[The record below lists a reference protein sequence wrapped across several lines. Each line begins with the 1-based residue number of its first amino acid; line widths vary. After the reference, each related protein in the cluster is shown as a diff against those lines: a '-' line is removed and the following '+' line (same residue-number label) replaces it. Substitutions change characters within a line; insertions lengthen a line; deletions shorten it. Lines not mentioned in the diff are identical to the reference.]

1 MSNASDYADQLA
13 RQINDDTANDTLFGM
28 SGGYGDTP
36 EGDPVL
42 AYEYIDD
49 VLDIQYIVN
58 GDREY
63 VGARIL
69 ITLGGPNAWI
79 NTLTGQLE
87 VSWWSDTEY
96 RTLPSEFIAALD
108 DALKEFWDA
117 GN

>member
-13 RQINDDTANDTLFGM
+13 NAINSNTANGTLFGM
-28 SGGYGDTP
+28 SEGYGDTP

-42 AYEYIDD
+42 AYEYLDD
-49 VLDIQYIVN
+49 VLDIQYIVSS
-58 GDREY
+58 DREY

-69 ITLGGPNAWI
+69 IEFGGPNAWI

-87 VSWWSDTEY
+87 VSWWSAPEY
-96 RTLPSEFIAALD
+96 RALPSEFIAALD
-108 DALKEFWDA
+108 AALSEFWEM

>member
-1 MSNASDYADQLA
+1 MSNASDYADQIA
-13 RQINDDTANDTLFGM
+13 NSINSNTANGTLFGM
-28 SGGYGDTP
+28 SEGYGDTP
-36 EGDPVL
+36 EGEPCTALDYL
-42 AYEYIDD
+42 QE

-58 GDREY
+58 YNREY

-69 ITLGGPNAWI
+69 LTLGGPNAWV

-87 VSWWSDTEY
+87 VSWWSAPEY

-108 DALKEFWDA
+108 DALSEFWEM